1 MLRGNA
7 PAKMDD
13 RGRLKVPAGYRAL
26 ILTDHGRDL
35 FVTSIS
41 GESAL
46 IYPMAVWL
54 DIEARLAKMAPSHPS
69 RKRYLDRVNFY
80 GQVTEFDP
88 QGRVVIQQRLRE
100 SAQMSGEVDVLGHG
114 NYLEVWNH
122 DRFTTKLAKEEFTDD
137 DARALAEFGI

>member
-1 MLRGNA
+1 
-7 PAKMDD
+7 
-13 RGRLKVPAGYRAL
+13 
-26 ILTDHGRDL
+26 
-35 FVTSIS
+35 
-41 GESAL
+41 
-46 IYPMAVWL
+46 L
-54 DIEARLAKMAPSHPS
+54 DIEARLATMAPSHPS

-122 DRFTTKLAKEEFTDD
+122 DRFTTKLAKEAFTDD